1 MNKFCLK
8 GRLILKKNTV
18 ILSFNNDEGN
28 LCLDI
33 FIRENDTF
41 GFEEYRKDPE
51 NIDGWYKV
59 GNYSDKIYKNQKEAY
74 KNACKNILWLKYK
87 K

>member
-18 ILSFNNDEGN
+18 ILSLNNDEGN

-51 NIDGWYKV
+51 NIYGWYKV
-59 GNYSDKIYKNQKEAY
+59 GNYSDKYIRTKKTLI
-74 KNACKNILWLKYK
+74 KMLVNI
-87 K
+87 

>member
-1 MNKFCLK
+1 M
-8 GRLILKKNTV
+8 KKNTV
-18 ILSFNNDEGN
+18 ILSLDNDEGN

-51 NIDGWYKV
+51 NIDEIGRASCRERV
-59 GNYSDKIYKNQKEAY
+59 
-74 KNACKNILWLKYK
+74 
-87 K
+87 